1 MKLTC
6 LLFGVVL
13 GATLLGCGGAD
24 LGCSNDS
31 YVPECVN
38 SYQRYICTHGE
49 KAIEECIT
57 GYSCVD
63 KGDKGARCVADSLRF
78 DVLRCCRWHGVACG
92 RWVHLCFAE

>member
-63 KGDKGARCVADSLRF
+63 KGGKGARCVADSSS
-78 DVLRCCRWHGVACG
+78 D
-92 RWVHLCFAE
+92 E

>member
-1 MKLTC
+1 MAQIRRKSQDAKGNAMKLTC

-57 GYSCVD
+57 CYSCVD
-63 KGDKGARCVADSLRF
+63 KGDKGARCVADSSS
-78 DVLRCCRWHGVACG
+78 D
-92 RWVHLCFAE
+92 E